1 MSGDDDLFINSVAR
15 ARNTAVVADPRSFMT
30 TRPTRDLATWIRRKR
45 RHYTTAAHY
54 RFGHQVLL
62 MLLPTARAL
71 FWVALILLAF
81 KGMWREVAIGAA
93 IKIGVLTPITM
104 VGQHKLRAGAITWF
118 ALPLEWLFLLLDPL
132 LYMSTILVKPK
143 RWK

>member
-1 MSGDDDLFINSVAR
+1 MPA
-15 ARNTAVVADPRSFMT
+15 TAC
-30 TRPTRDLATWIRRKR
+30 WEIRRKR

-62 MLLPTARAL
+62 MALPLARMV
-71 FWVALILLAF
+71 FWVALVLLAV
-81 KGMWREVAIGAA
+81 KGRWVEVAIGA
-93 IKIGVLTPITM
+93 GVELALLLPITM
-104 VGQHKLRAGAITWF
+104 RAMHQLRAGALTWF

-132 LYMSTILVKPK
+132 LYASTILVKPK